1 MILIDKGFD
10 GQLIEMP
17 LGETLELR
25 LPENPMTGFRWHL
38 QTSGEPILALVADS
52 FEPGDGTP
60 GQGGIH
66 WWRFQ
71 TVQTGTASVELS
83 YRRKWERSSKS
94 AQTFRLQV
102 HATK

>member
-25 LPENPMTGFRWHL
+25 LPENPVTGFRWHL
-38 QTSGEPILALVADS
+38 QSSGEPILTLVADS

-71 TVQTGTASVELS
+71 SVKTGTASVQLY
-83 YRRKWERSSKS
+83 YRRRWEQSAKS
-94 AQTFRLQV
+94 AQTFKLQV